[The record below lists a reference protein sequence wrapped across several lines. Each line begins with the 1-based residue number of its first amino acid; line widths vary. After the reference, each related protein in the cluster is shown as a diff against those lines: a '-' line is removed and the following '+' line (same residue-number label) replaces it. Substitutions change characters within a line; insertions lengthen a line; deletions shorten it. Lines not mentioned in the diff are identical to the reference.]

1 MFGKKAAEKLDNAA
15 AALLIAV
22 VLAACGCGADRGYG
36 CPRCGRCFCNAPCGC
51 GHS

>member
-1 MFGKKAAEKLDNAA
+1 MGLFSKSPEEKVN
-15 AALLIAV
+15 IAV

-51 GHS
+51 SRS

>member
-1 MFGKKAAEKLDNAA
+1 MPLFKKTAEEKSD
-15 AALLIAV
+15 IAV

-51 GHS
+51 GLS